1 MSQILIFLIAAAV
14 PLAAHS
20 YYVYRQKSSE
30 REAALRAA
38 ANWIVGLVDQ
48 GVQLKLIC
56 AEAPGIILDSNE
68 EILGVFPQI
77 VLREPR
83 AVRDYR
89 GGYAGQSIRLAKGVS
104 FRFGGYR
111 GSSESRDEL
120 RSIDQ
125 GTLVLTS
132 QRFIFIGAK
141 RTSAV
146 PLEKIVGV
154 EGYDDEL
161 QLHRQGKEK
170 VEHFEISSGVEMSY
184 QYNGKSVSA
193 PLGGQVIKL
202 IVDQAIRSRLNPLST
217 LPSTDAPQVER
228 NFMGIPRTV

>member
-89 GGYAGQSIRLAKGVS
+89 GGYAGQRSDSRKAFHFDLVGTAVRAKVVTSCALSIKA
-104 FRFGGYR
+104 
-111 GSSESRDEL
+111 
-120 RSIDQ
+120 
-125 GTLVLTS
+125 
-132 QRFIFIGAK
+132 
-141 RTSAV
+141 
-146 PLEKIVGV
+146 
-154 EGYDDEL
+154 
-161 QLHRQGKEK
+161 H
-170 VEHFEISSGVEMSY
+170 
-184 QYNGKSVSA
+184 
-193 PLGGQVIKL
+193 
-202 IVDQAIRSRLNPLST
+202 
-217 LPSTDAPQVER
+217 
-228 NFMGIPRTV
+228 